1 MAIFSHPGASA
12 ADYAPPRASR
22 WRVLWQFWRRTRWAP
37 PAHLSCSSMIFMAAF
52 ADVVTVHDPDP
63 QQFRR
68 HAGGA
73 EREYWLGTDQFGR
86 DLYTRIVYGART
98 ALLVGFV
105 SAFVGATLGLVL
117 GVASAYFGG
126 RFDLIFQRI
135 MDVLMAFPLVILALA
150 VVSIFGTGTHNVILA
165 ITIPFIPRCAR
176 VVRSSALAVRETPF
190 IDAARACGFSHTRI
204 VLRHMVPNVM
214 APYLIMMTAAVGQA
228 ILIEASLSFLGL
240 GVQEPVPAWG
250 LMLRGGAQEYA
261 ESAPWVAIFP
271 GIAISLA
278 VFGFNLFG
286 DALRDWLDPKL
297 KTLIRLTCA
306 RQVRELAALLGHP
319 ADVRACE
326 MLRIEQAALARGV
339 LQHPAARAPR
349 LLGVGAEGAAPERVM
364 DLDRVVH
371 DVADEQGFGALRVQR
386 DQHVAGRMPRRRLD
400 GHVVAE
406 LHACRRRS
414 CPARPPGS
422 AARCR

>member
-1 MAIFSHPGASA
+1 MAILSEPASRPG
-12 ADYAPPRASR
+12 DVLPRAPWFSAV
-22 WRVLWQFWRRTRWAP
+22 WRFCRENPLGAAGAVVVFL
-37 PAHLSCSSMIFMAAF
+37 MIFMAVF
-52 ADVVTVHDPDP
+52 ADFVTVYDPTRNN
-63 QQFRR
+63 F
-68 HAGGA
+68 GA
-73 EREYWLGTDQFGR
+73 MLEPPSATYWLGTDQYGR
-86 DLYTRIVYGART
+86 DLYARIVYGART

-126 RFDLIFQRI
+126 RIDLVFQRI

-150 VVSIFGTGTHNVILA
+150 VVSIFGTGIQNVILA

-176 VVRSSALAVRETPF
+176 VVRSSALAVRETPYL
-190 IDAARACGFSHTRI
+190 DAARACGFSHSRI

-240 GVQEPVPAWG
+240 GVQEPVAAWG

-286 DALRDWLDPKL
+286 DSLRDWLDPKL
-297 KTLIRLTCA
+297 K
-306 RQVRELAALLGHP
+306 
-319 ADVRACE
+319 
-326 MLRIEQAALARGV
+326 
-339 LQHPAARAPR
+339 
-349 LLGVGAEGAAPERVM
+349 
-364 DLDRVVH
+364 
-371 DVADEQGFGALRVQR
+371 
-386 DQHVAGRMPRRRLD
+386 
-400 GHVVAE
+400 
-406 LHACRRRS
+406 S
-414 CPARPPGS
+414 
-422 AARCR
+422 

>member
-1 MAIFSHPGASA
+1 MAILSPPAASTA
-12 ADYAPPRASR
+12 EYAPPRPSR
-22 WRVLWQFWRRTRWAP
+22 WATAWQFVVQNPLGA
-37 PAHLSCSSMIFMAAF
+37 AGALVVFVMMFMAVF
-52 ADVVTVHDPDP
+52 ADFVTVYDPTRNN
-63 QQFRR
+63 F
-68 HAGGA
+68 GA
-73 EREYWLGTDQFGR
+73 MLEPPGAEYWLGTDQFGR

-126 RFDLIFQRI
+126 RFDLVFQRI

-214 APYLIMMTAAVGQA
+214 APYIIMMTAAVGQA

-297 KTLIRLTCA
+297 KA
-306 RQVRELAALLGHP
+306 
-319 ADVRACE
+319 
-326 MLRIEQAALARGV
+326 
-339 LQHPAARAPR
+339 
-349 LLGVGAEGAAPERVM
+349 
-364 DLDRVVH
+364 
-371 DVADEQGFGALRVQR
+371 
-386 DQHVAGRMPRRRLD
+386 
-400 GHVVAE
+400 
-406 LHACRRRS
+406 
-414 CPARPPGS
+414 
-422 AARCR
+422 

>member
-1 MAIFSHPGASA
+1 MATITGPASTA
-12 ADYAPPRASR
+12 TDYAPSR
-22 WRVLWQFWRRTRWAP
+22 PSRLSTLWRFCVQNPLGAAGAVVVFT
-37 PAHLSCSSMIFMAAF
+37 MIFMAAF
-52 ADVVTVHDPDP
+52 ADLVTVYDPTRNN
-63 QQFRR
+63 F
-68 HAGGA
+68 GA
-73 EREYWLGTDQFGR
+73 MLEPPSREYWLGTDQFGR

-105 SAFVGATLGLVL
+105 SAFVGATVGLVL

-126 RFDLIFQRI
+126 RFDLVFQRV

-150 VVSIFGTGTHNVILA
+150 VVSIFGTGTHNVIIA

-261 ESAPWVAIFP
+261 ESAPWVAIYP

-286 DALRDWLDPKL
+286 DALRDWLDPKM
-297 KTLIRLTCA
+297 K
-306 RQVRELAALLGHP
+306 V
-319 ADVRACE
+319 
-326 MLRIEQAALARGV
+326 
-339 LQHPAARAPR
+339 
-349 LLGVGAEGAAPERVM
+349 
-364 DLDRVVH
+364 
-371 DVADEQGFGALRVQR
+371 
-386 DQHVAGRMPRRRLD
+386 
-400 GHVVAE
+400 
-406 LHACRRRS
+406 
-414 CPARPPGS
+414 
-422 AARCR
+422 

>member
-1 MAIFSHPGASA
+1 MAILSDPAAHPGDDAL
-12 ADYAPPRASR
+12 PRASR
-22 WRVLWQFWRRTRWAP
+22 PSLLWQFCRQNPLGA
-37 PAHLSCSSMIFMAAF
+37 AGAVVVFLMVFMAAF
-52 ADVVTVHDPDP
+52 ADFVTIYSPTRNN
-63 QQFRR
+63 F
-68 HAGGA
+68 GA
-73 EREYWLGTDQFGR
+73 MLEPPSATYWLGTDQYGR
-86 DLYTRIVYGART
+86 DLYTRIIYGART

-105 SAFVGATLGLVL
+105 SAFVGATIGLVL

-126 RFDLIFQRI
+126 RFDLFFQRI

-150 VVSIFGTGTHNVILA
+150 VVSIFGTGTLNVIIA

-176 VVRSSALAVRETPF
+176 VVRSSALSVREAPY
-190 IDAARACGFSHTRI
+190 IDAARACGFSHSRI

-286 DALRDWLDPKL
+286 DALRDWLDPKM
-297 KTLIRLTCA
+297 K
-306 RQVRELAALLGHP
+306 V
-319 ADVRACE
+319 
-326 MLRIEQAALARGV
+326 
-339 LQHPAARAPR
+339 
-349 LLGVGAEGAAPERVM
+349 
-364 DLDRVVH
+364 
-371 DVADEQGFGALRVQR
+371 
-386 DQHVAGRMPRRRLD
+386 
-400 GHVVAE
+400 
-406 LHACRRRS
+406 
-414 CPARPPGS
+414 
-422 AARCR
+422 

>member
-1 MAIFSHPGASA
+1 MATISHPASSP
-12 ADYAPPRASR
+12 ADHMPVRTS
-22 WRVLWQFWRRTRWAP
+22 WLTSLWQFCVQNPLGAVG
-37 PAHLSCSSMIFMAAF
+37 AAVVFVMIFMAAF
-52 ADVVTVHDPDP
+52 ADFVTVHDPTRNN
-63 QQFRR
+63 F
-68 HAGGA
+68 GA
-73 EREYWLGTDQFGR
+73 MLEAPSAEYWLGTDQYGR

-105 SAFVGATLGLVL
+105 SAFVGATLGLIL

-150 VVSIFGTGTHNVILA
+150 VVSIFGTGIHNVILA

-286 DALRDWLDPKL
+286 DALRDWFDPKM
-297 KTLIRLTCA
+297 K
-306 RQVRELAALLGHP
+306 V
-319 ADVRACE
+319 
-326 MLRIEQAALARGV
+326 
-339 LQHPAARAPR
+339 
-349 LLGVGAEGAAPERVM
+349 
-364 DLDRVVH
+364 
-371 DVADEQGFGALRVQR
+371 
-386 DQHVAGRMPRRRLD
+386 
-400 GHVVAE
+400 
-406 LHACRRRS
+406 
-414 CPARPPGS
+414 
-422 AARCR
+422 